1 MVPILPAE
9 TLGMSAVGRWSL
21 RRLCAQGACRSV
33 AFAAALAVAT
43 AAASAER
50 PQKLLSYDYGG
61 GDDGGGEEGLYGDRI
76 VTDRPHLAEA
86 ASTVGLG
93 RVQVENGYTFYVD
106 GSAGTTTELH
116 SYPETLVRVGLFQEW
131 FEFRVQYNAFS
142 EAVAGPAGTSFL
154 QGSDDLYLGAKVG
167 LAAQAG
173 ILPELTIFPQMRVPT
188 GSPAYS
194 ADEVLPGMNFVY
206 AWRVGE
212 RMEIE
217 CNTNVNRRR
226 NPDAAGYYTEYLQT
240 FNFEYDLS
248 RRVMLFN
255 EFVVFA
261 QVGGVNVP
269 QQAYSH
275 GGLHWFLL
283 PNLQLDVHAAVG
295 LNEAA
300 ADFFGGSGISWRW

>member
-1 MVPILPAE
+1 MPKD
-9 TLGMSAVGRWSL
+9 TGMISFGSHSTRQFCARGASLAV
-21 RRLCAQGACRSV
+21 V
-33 AFAAALAVAT
+33 VVAALAAAGLPT
-43 AAASAER
+43 CAAAAER
-50 PQKLLSYDYGG
+50 PAKLLSYSYDG
-61 GDDGGGEEGLYGDRI
+61 GDYDGGEEGLYGDRI
-76 VTDRPHLAEA
+76 VTDRPHIAEA

-93 RVQVENGYTFYVD
+93 RVQVETGYTYYVD
-106 GSAGTTTELH
+106 NAAGTTTDLH

-142 EAVAGPAGTSFL
+142 KYAAGQAGTSFL
-154 QGSDDLYLGAKVG
+154 QGSDDLYLGAKVA
-167 LAAQAG
+167 LAAQSG
-173 ILPELTIFPQMRVPT
+173 ILPEFTIFPQMRVPT
-188 GSPAYS
+188 GSPGFS

-212 RMEIE
+212 RTEIE

-248 RRVMLFN
+248 PRVMLFN

-261 QVGGVNVP
+261 QVGGVGVP

-283 PNLQLDVHAAVG
+283 PNLQIDVHAAVG

-300 ADFFGGSGISWRW
+300 ADFFGGSGLSWRW

>member
-1 MVPILPAE
+1 
-9 TLGMSAVGRWSL
+9 MSRP
-21 RRLCAQGACRSV
+21 
-33 AFAAALAVAT
+33 FPAALAVAT

-173 ILPELTIFPQMRVPT
+173 ILPELTIFRSCGCRPAARPT
-188 GSPAYS
+188 RLTRCFRA
-194 ADEVLPGMNFVY
+194 
-206 AWRVGE
+206 
-212 RMEIE
+212 
-217 CNTNVNRRR
+217 
-226 NPDAAGYYTEYLQT
+226 
-240 FNFEYDLS
+240 
-248 RRVMLFN
+248 
-255 EFVVFA
+255 
-261 QVGGVNVP
+261 
-269 QQAYSH
+269 
-275 GGLHWFLL
+275 
-283 PNLQLDVHAAVG
+283 
-295 LNEAA
+295 
-300 ADFFGGSGISWRW
+300 

>member
-1 MVPILPAE
+1 MERLQRRSREGLCPVLA
-9 TLGMSAVGRWSL
+9 SL
-21 RRLCAQGACRSV
+21 V
-33 AFAAALAVAT
+33 AAVAATLPMDAPT
-43 AAASAER
+43 AIAASAER
-50 PQKLLSYDYGG
+50 PKKLLSYGYDG

-93 RVQVENGYTFYVD
+93 RVQVETGYTFYSD
-106 GSAGTTTELH
+106 SAAGTTTELH
-116 SYPETLVRVGLFQEW
+116 SYPETLVRAGLFQEW

-142 EAVAGPAGTSFL
+142 ESVAGPAGASFL
-154 QGSDDLYLGAKVG
+154 QGSDDLYLGAKVA

-173 ILPELTIFPQMRVPT
+173 ILPELTIFPQMKVPT

-212 RMEIE
+212 RTEIE

-226 NPDAAGYYTEYLQT
+226 NPEAAGYYTEYLQT
-240 FNFEYDLS
+240 FNFEYDLG

-261 QVGGVNVP
+261 QVGGVGVP

-283 PNLQLDVHAAVG
+283 PNLQIDVHAAVG

-300 ADFFGGSGISWRW
+300 ADFFGGSGLSWRW

>member
-1 MVPILPAE
+1 MPKDC
-9 TLGMSAVGRWSL
+9 GMIMCGRPSWRRHCARSL
-21 RRLCAQGACRSV
+21 CHPVVLL
-33 AFAAALAVAT
+33 AALAALGST
-43 AAASAER
+43 ASAASAER
-50 PQKLLSYDYGG
+50 PKKLLSYDYGG
-61 GDDGGGEEGLYGDRI
+61 GDEEGGEEGLYGDRI

-93 RVQVENGYTFYVD
+93 RVQVETGYTFYSDV
-106 GSAGTTTELH
+106 SAGATSEIH
-116 SYPETLVRVGLFQEW
+116 SYPETLVRAGIFQEW

-142 EAVAGPAGTSFL
+142 ECAAGPAGTSFFG
-154 QGSDDLYLGAKVG
+154 GSDDLYLGAKVA
-167 LAAQAG
+167 LAAQSG

-212 RMEIE
+212 RTEIE

-226 NPDAAGYYTEYLQT
+226 NPDAPGYYTEYLQT

-261 QVGGVNVP
+261 QVGGVGVP

-283 PNLQLDVHAAVG
+283 PNLQVDVHAAVG

-300 ADFFGGSGISWRW
+300 ADFFGGSGLSWRW